1 MALCLLCCG
10 PEDIELAPANRTP
23 PPPEDCSAAIPEGTI
38 AARPPMGWNGYNAFG
53 CDAGFDETMLRAN
66 VDALVSS
73 GMQSAGYHYVTFDD
87 CWELERTEE
96 GRREFDPA
104 RLPGGIT
111 AFSEHLHARGLS
123 LGIRAPVRT
132 CLGIPG
138 TDGYEALDAATYA
151 AWGVDYVKAVGCG
164 APELAVRTLAEQL
177 ELTGR
182 PMVLSLAAEPFAEWM
197 PEVANLWRTS
207 EDAEPTWT
215 SIVTSI
221 DETVPLA
228 AYARPGAFNDPDMLE
243 IGNGTLTLGEKRAQF
258 SVWSI
263 LAAPLIAGNDLTTMT
278 EETLSVLTNGRLIAL
293 NQDPLGLQAALI
305 RREGGVE
312 ILAKPLA
319 ECGARAAVLWNRSDA
334 DVPVSVAWQELWLD
348 PGPATVHDLWAN
360 VPLAADADGFTVT
373 VPSHDAVA
381 VQVMGSE
388 PPRPSG
394 RVYLSDLPWT
404 YVTNAFGPVE
414 RDTTNGEDAAL
425 DGAPIRLGRVAYLK
439 GLGVHGPS
447 LLRYRLGRGCSRFI
461 ADVGIDDDQDGLGSA
476 KFEVW
481 ADGELLFES
490 GLVTGSSPPRP
501 VNVDVTGKRDL
512 RLFMSLGGDTY
523 AHDHGVW
530 AGARLE
536 CAPAGELPTDP

>member
-73 GMQSAGYHYVTFDD
+73 GMQSAGYHYVNFDD
-87 CWELERTEE
+87 CWELERTED

-104 RLPGGIT
+104 RLPGGVT

-334 DVPVSVAWQELWLD
+334 DVPVSVERLRTGGAGYDERRRCRARRGAHSSRQGRLPQGARRPRPISAL
-348 PGPATVHDLWAN
+348 
-360 VPLAADADGFTVT
+360 VPTRQGLLAFHRRRRNRRRSGRARVSEVRGLGRRRTPVRKRTRDGF
-373 VPSHDAVA
+373 
-381 VQVMGSE
+381 E
-388 PPRPSG
+388 PTQTRQCG
-394 RVYLSDLPWT
+394 RD
-404 YVTNAFGPVE
+404 
-414 RDTTNGEDAAL
+414 R
-425 DGAPIRLGRVAYLK
+425 
-439 GLGVHGPS
+439 
-447 LLRYRLGRGCSRFI
+447 
-461 ADVGIDDDQDGLGSA
+461 
-476 KFEVW
+476 
-481 ADGELLFES
+481 
-490 GLVTGSSPPRP
+490 
-501 VNVDVTGKRDL
+501 
-512 RLFMSLGGDTY
+512 
-523 AHDHGVW
+523 
-530 AGARLE
+530 
-536 CAPAGELPTDP
+536 